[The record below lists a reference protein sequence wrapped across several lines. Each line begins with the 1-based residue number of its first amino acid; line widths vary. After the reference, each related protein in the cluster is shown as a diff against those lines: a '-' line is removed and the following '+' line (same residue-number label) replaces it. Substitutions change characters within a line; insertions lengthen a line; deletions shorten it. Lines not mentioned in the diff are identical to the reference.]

1 MVFQNFPFRKPS
13 VSRKIS
19 LSLFLLSGLVPLLNG
34 CGNFWNAPTQ
44 AQTEE
49 RARDNSLPKVQSA
62 IAQQKILKKPL
73 IYQGTTAPQQV
84 VALRSQAEGQL
95 QTLTVDVGDSV
106 QQGQVLAQLN
116 DTLFKTNLTEAE
128 AELASRLAEVSRAQN
143 QVKSAKIQ
151 LEQAQAE
158 AEQAQADARRLEALA
173 EKGVVPEQ
181 NADLAQT
188 ESVVA
193 QKQVR
198 AAREQIQ
205 IEQNAVETAQE
216 QVRAQRSI
224 IAQAQERRSY
234 TTLKSPITGVVLE
247 RVTDPGNLIQPG
259 DEVLTIGDF
268 RNVKVRVSVS
278 ELALADIRQG
288 QQVQVRL
295 DAFPN
300 ETYTGRISRIS
311 PAANAE
317 TRQVPVEVIL
327 PNPQGRI
334 ASGLLARVSFP
345 RQTTER
351 VVIPE
356 TALHQENEDKT
367 ATVFVLNAQTQ
378 PPTVRAQTVKIGDR
392 AHNEVEILSG
402 LAPQTR
408 YVVRS
413 SRPLHS
419 GDAVRLSALSG
430 NTNQK

>member
-1 MVFQNFPFRKPS
+1 
-13 VSRKIS
+13 
-19 LSLFLLSGLVPLLNG
+19 
-34 CGNFWNAPTQ
+34 
-44 AQTEE
+44 
-49 RARDNSLPKVQSA
+49 
-62 IAQQKILKKPL
+62 
-73 IYQGTTAPQQV
+73 
-84 VALRSQAEGQL
+84 
-95 QTLTVDVGDSV
+95 
-106 QQGQVLAQLN
+106 
-116 DTLFKTNLTEAE
+116 
-128 AELASRLAEVSRAQN
+128 
-143 QVKSAKIQ
+143 
-151 LEQAQAE
+151 
-158 AEQAQADARRLEALA
+158 
-173 EKGVVPEQ
+173 
-181 NADLAQT
+181 
-188 ESVVA
+188 
-193 QKQVR
+193 
-198 AAREQIQ
+198 
-205 IEQNAVETAQE
+205 
-216 QVRAQRSI
+216 
-224 IAQAQERRSY
+224 
-234 TTLKSPITGVVLE
+234 
-247 RVTDPGNLIQPG
+247 
-259 DEVLTIGDF
+259 
-268 RNVKVRVSVS
+268 VRVSVS